1 MEPMTTSQ
9 DRVYSEIYQPFSD
22 KYLHEFKDF
31 LLKDYKNKRFNFA
44 QRILDTI
51 CIDMDQIEIDLRNDQ
66 DRTMDLVIGISK
78 YDNTTQSIHDKRLLP
93 VELKLGCLSIDAISK
108 TELMGKDQHTR
119 NLLSGHPVDSFSI
132 FIFTNKVAPQAK
144 SEKARWEKEANAS
157 AIKNWLMMSPTDY
170 NAYIGFREDFPY
182 QPITNLTAISQMI
195 HQLSQ
200 EKNYDGCID
209 YIEEKKYEAE
219 IYKLKYNI
227 NECKAI
233 TSSLYEAITAILVQ
247 EIPTDYSDYLYLLLG
262 DVKTLGDL

>member
-1 MEPMTTSQ
+1 MEPMTTSL
-9 DRVYSEIYQPFSD
+9 DRVYSEISPVFSS
-22 KYLHEFKDF
+22 KYLHKFKDF
-31 LLKDYKNKRFNFA
+31 LVKDYGSNTFNFD

-51 CIDMDQIEIDLRNDQ
+51 CLDMDQIEIDLNNNQ
-66 DRTMDLVIGISK
+66 NRTMDLAIGIAK
-78 YDNTTQSIHDKRLLP
+78 YNNTNQSIHDKRLLL

-119 NLLSGHPVDSFSI
+119 NLLSEYPVDSFSV

-144 SEKARWEKEANAS
+144 SEKARWEKEPNAS
-157 AIKNWLMMSPTDY
+157 AIKNWLMMSSTDY

-233 TSSLYEAITAILVQ
+233 TSSLYEAITAILAQ